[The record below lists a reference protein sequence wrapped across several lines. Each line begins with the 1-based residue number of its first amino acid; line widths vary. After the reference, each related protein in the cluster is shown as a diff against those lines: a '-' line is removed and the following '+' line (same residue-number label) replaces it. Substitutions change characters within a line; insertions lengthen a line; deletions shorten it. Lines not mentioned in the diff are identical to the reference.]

1 MSLWEEL
8 IRACSA
14 YSVITVTIE
23 HVLVLQ
29 LEMIGLL
36 SWPTVSMIIV
46 LGQIMQPY
54 NALDLPSHLLLQA
67 LLLNQLGPP
76 PLQWRFSSVG

>member
-14 YSVITVTIE
+14 SFVITVTTEPI
-23 HVLVLQ
+23 LVTQ

-36 SWPTVSMIIV
+36 SWLMISMIII
-46 LGQIMQPY
+46 LGQIMQLY
-54 NALDLPSHLLLQA
+54 DALDLPSHLLLQA
-67 LLLNQLGPP
+67 LLLNQL
-76 PLQWRFSSVG
+76 